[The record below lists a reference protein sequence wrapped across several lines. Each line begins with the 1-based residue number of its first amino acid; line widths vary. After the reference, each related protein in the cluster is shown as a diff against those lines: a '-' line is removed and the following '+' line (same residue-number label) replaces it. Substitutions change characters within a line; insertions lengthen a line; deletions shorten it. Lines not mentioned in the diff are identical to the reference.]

1 MRKRQKASQV
11 LKPISLKITPAKE
24 KERRKSEEEERSQE
38 KRKKA
43 MVELLVFILAT
54 LVVPFSKLRLDIFS
68 KHYIGQSHKITTSKG
83 ERSLK
88 LKTKKF

>member
-1 MRKRQKASQV
+1 MRKKQKASQF

-24 KERRKSEEEERSQE
+24 EERRKSEEEERSQE

-54 LVVPFSKLRLDIFS
+54 LVDSFR
-68 KHYIGQSHKITTSKG
+68 
-83 ERSLK
+83 
-88 LKTKKF
+88 TKNC

>member
-54 LVVPFSKLRLDIFS
+54 LEIVFGRKTAEA
-68 KHYIGQSHKITTSKG
+68 IGGALFKTSVG
-83 ERSLK
+83 
-88 LKTKKF
+88 

>member
-1 MRKRQKASQV
+1 MRKRQKASQF

-54 LVVPFSKLRLDIFS
+54 LEIVFGRKTAEAIGGALFNNSVRYIF
-68 KHYIGQSHKITTSKG
+68 
-83 ERSLK
+83 
-88 LKTKKF
+88 KTLYWPAP